1 MDKNILVLGGSYFVG
16 RVFSLLSARR
26 DDITLHVVN
35 RGNYR
40 LSLLNVQE
48 YVCDRHDCDRLARML
63 PNIPFDAAVDF
74 CGYKAGEIERIVE
87 ALGGRIGQYVFF
99 STISICDPSIQNP
112 KTECSPLADL
122 HSCSTHPVMDYLYQ
136 KAVLETELRACCASR
151 RIPWTIFRPSFIYG
165 PFNYAPRESYF
176 IKCIAEGL
184 PVPFPE
190 DASAEFSMVY
200 VEDAAQAVHTVIGE
214 PAAHDRVFNLAA
226 PELITYARLFNELR
240 VCHGAP
246 FPIQPVSIAEVNRD
260 GIPLPFPLDTNDLTD
275 GSLLSD
281 LFDFRYTSFSEG
293 FARTYKAFSKVYM

>member
-26 DDITLHVVN
+26 SDITLHVVN

-40 LSLLNVQE
+40 LSLPNVRE
-48 YVCDRHDCDRLARML
+48 YVCDRHDCDKMVRML
-63 PNIPFDAAVDF
+63 PEVPFDAAVDF
-74 CGYKAGEIERIVE
+74 CGYKAGEIESIVDH
-87 ALGGRIGQYVFF
+87 LGGRIGQYIFF
-99 STISICDPSIQNP
+99 STISICDPSIQDP
-112 KTECSPLADL
+112 KTERSPLADL
-122 HSCSTHPVMDYLYQ
+122 SPTSSHPVMDYLYQ
-136 KAVLETELRACCASR
+136 KAVLEAELRACCTRR

-184 PVPFPE
+184 PVPYPE

-200 VEDAAQAVHTVIGE
+200 VEDAAQAVHAVIGE

-226 PELITYARLFNELR
+226 PERITYARLFDELR
-240 VCHGAP
+240 SCRGSP
-246 FPIQPVSIAEVNRD
+246 FPIRPVSVAEVYRD
-260 GIPLPFPLDTNDLTD
+260 GIPLPFPLDTNDLSD

-281 LFDFRYTSFSEG
+281 VLDFQYTLFSEG
-293 FARTYKAFSKVYM
+293 FTRTYKAFSKLYM